1 MHQDFQNDAMS
12 TSLDKNKIGIFTATA
27 IVVANMIGTGVFT
40 SLGFQVQA
48 VQSVFPLLMLW
59 LVGGVI
65 ALCGAL
71 TYGELGAALPRSGGE
86 YHLLTKIYHPALGF
100 MSGWVSVTVGF
111 AAPAALA
118 SIALSKYLQAIFHG
132 LPSQHVAALAMLFFT
147 VVHSI
152 DIKFG
157 SYSHNFFTVMKVA
170 LILVFVLAAF
180 WMRAAEPISM
190 LPKRNDLPLFTSA
203 GFAVSLIYV
212 SFAYAGWNAAIYI
225 LGDIRDPRKNLPKA
239 LFLGT
244 ALVMVLY
251 FLLNY
256 VFLSTVPMT
265 ELSGQIEVGY
275 LSGTKIFGAAGGQI
289 MAAVIAFLLLS
300 TVSGHVFVGPRIMQV
315 MGEDYRALHL
325 LSLKSKNGI
334 PVNGM
339 VLQLFLTLIL
349 IYSSTFEQVMIYAGF
364 TLNLIT
370 TLTVAG
376 VIVLRMRDPALPRP
390 YRTWGYPFTPFLFLL
405 MSFWTLGFV
414 MIDKPV
420 ESSFG
425 LGIVLL
431 GVTIYVFNNHL
442 VGKQNKLT

>member
-1 MHQDFQNDAMS
+1 M
-12 TSLDKNKIGIFTATA
+12 FTATA
-27 IVVANMIGTGVFT
+27 IVIANMIGTGVFT

-59 LVGGVI
+59 IVGGVI

-86 YHLLTKIYHPALGF
+86 YHLLTSIYHPALGF

-118 SIALSKYLQAIFHG
+118 SIALSKYLQAIFPG
-132 LPSQHVAALAMLFFT
+132 LPSQHVAASAMLFFT
-147 VVHSI
+147 IVHAI
-152 DIKFG
+152 DIRFG
-157 SYSHNFFTVMKVA
+157 SYSHNFFTGMKVA
-170 LILVFVLAAF
+170 LILIFVAAAF
-180 WMRAAEPISM
+180 WMRAAEPISLM
-190 LPKRNDLPLFTSA
+190 PTRNDWPLFTSA

-212 SFAYAGWNAAIYI
+212 SFAYAGWNAAIYVV
-225 LGDIRDPRKNLPKA
+225 GEIRNPRQNLPRA

-244 ALVMVLY
+244 ALVMLLY

-256 VFLSTVPMT
+256 VFLSTVPMR
-265 ELSGQIEVGY
+265 ELSGQVEVGY
-275 LSGTKIFGAAGGQI
+275 LAGVKIFGAVGGQI

-315 MGEDYRALHL
+315 MGEDYRALRL

-334 PVNGM
+334 PVNG
-339 VLQLFLTLIL
+339 LLFQLLLTLIL

-376 VIVLRMRDPALPRP
+376 VIVLRLREPGLARP
-390 YRTWGYPFTPFLFLL
+390 YRTWGYPFTPILFLL
-405 MSFWTLGFV
+405 MSLWTLGFV
-414 MIDKPV
+414 MIDKPL

-425 LGIVLL
+425 FGVVLL
-431 GVTIYVFNNHL
+431 GVAIYLFNNH
-442 VGKQNKLT
+442 VVRVKQKSS